1 MEIGIT
7 PKTKTRK
14 VNTRKS
20 VELNESLNQIDE
32 EDEKS
37 VDLSLENAYESKQVE
52 LAF

>member
-1 MEIGIT
+1 MEIGFT

-20 VELNESLNQIDE
+20 VELNESLNRIDE

-37 VDLSLENAYESKQVE
+37 VDLSFENV
-52 LAF
+52 